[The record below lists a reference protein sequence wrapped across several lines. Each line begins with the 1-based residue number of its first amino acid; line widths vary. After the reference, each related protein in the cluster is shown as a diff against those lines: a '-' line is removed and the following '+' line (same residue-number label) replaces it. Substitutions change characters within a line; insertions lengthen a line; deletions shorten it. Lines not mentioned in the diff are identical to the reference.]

1 MTRQTYLTSRFER
14 LSYGGYFLGQNIIYM
29 LQFQFLTYYYTE
41 GIGLTIG
48 SATMLLLLARV
59 LDAFYDPVM
68 GAVVDK
74 HPFKSGKYLPW
85 LRIVT
90 YTVPLS
96 LVFVF
101 FNLGHTYS
109 QKLAFAYV
117 TYLLWGLLYTLSDS
131 PLFSLA
137 TAMTDRVYERDKLIT
152 SGRLAAALAAIST
165 AVFMTLKH
173 AVGWTGSVGV
183 YALAAFAV
191 MMPLQ
196 FAARERVRYRR
207 SRTMTFRKIYR
218 FLFRNKK
225 LMIYY
230 AGFLAVSAT
239 NTLQTIAPYFA
250 NSNLGSESM
259 VTVILGV
266 TIAPILVLAPMLPML
281 IQRFG
286 KKPLTVFSCV
296 TTIVLCVVQY
306 FTGYSNFALFLTI
319 AAVRVMCM
327 QTPLLI
333 YGMFTA
339 DCVEYGA
346 FINGERTEGVAF
358 SVQTLMTK
366 LAGALSG
373 TICLQLLGWFGY
385 AERAPAQTARAL
397 HGIWVILCLVP
408 IVGYLVMLVIML
420 FFYRLNE
427 RQVAEIMA
435 INRQRDRAGQEAA
448 GRAAGQEAAIP

>member
-1 MTRQTYLTSRFER
+1 MPRQTYLTSRFER
-14 LSYGGYFLGQNIIYM
+14 LSYGGYFLGQNIIYI

-41 GIGLTIG
+41 SVGLTIG
-48 SATMLLLLARV
+48 SATLLLLLARV

-68 GAVVDK
+68 GAIVDK

-101 FNLGHTYS
+101 FNLGHTYG
-109 QKLAFAYV
+109 QKLVFAYI
-117 TYLLWGLLYTLSDS
+117 TYLLWGVLYTMSDS
-131 PLFSLA
+131 PLFSLS
-137 TAMTDRVYERDKLIT
+137 TAMTDRVYERDLLI
-152 SGRLAAALAAIST
+152 SAGRLAAALAAIST
-165 AVFMTLKH
+165 AVFMTLKQSI
-173 AVGWTGSVGV
+173 GWTGSIGV

-196 FAARERVRYRR
+196 FTARERVQYRR
-207 SRTMTFRKIYR
+207 SRNITFGKIYR

-230 AGFLAVSAT
+230 IGYLAVSAT

-266 TIAPILVLAPMLPML
+266 TIAPILVLAPLLPML

-286 KKPLTVFSCV
+286 KKPLTVFSCI
-296 TTIVLCVVQY
+296 TTIVMCVVQY

-319 AAVRVMCM
+319 AAVRVVCM
-327 QTPLLI
+327 QAPLLI

-339 DCVEYGA
+339 DCIEYGA

-385 AERAPAQTARAL
+385 AERVPVQTARTL

-408 IVGYLVMLVIML
+408 IIGYLIMLVIML

-435 INRQRDRAGQEAA
+435 INRERDQAARQADRTAGGEP
-448 GRAAGQEAAIP
+448 AIP